1 MSTSLELTMPW
12 LAAAEKATVSLERA
26 TRKQ

>member
-26 TRKQ
+26 ADEH